1 MASATFQHNLMNLQ
15 SNMLN
20 YAYML
25 TSNKNDAHDLLQS
38 ATLNALVNED
48 KYTEGVD
55 FKTWIFG
62 IMRNIF
68 DDDFESS
75 AKVADPSVR
84 LNLAR
89 EAVADDPEGC
99 HAEPEVTAA
108 INGLDGT
115 LREIM
120 SMHLTGYSYAEI
132 AQYTAS
138 TVSAVRDSVRTG
150 SRQLSARLLQA

>member
-1 MASATFQHNLMNLQ
+1 MASANFQHNLMNLQ

-48 KYTEGVD
+48 KYTEGAD

-68 DDDFESS
+68 ADEFAS
-75 AKVADPSVR
+75 AGKTADKTVR

-89 EAVADDPEGC
+89 EAMADDPEDC
-99 HAEPEVTAA
+99 HAESDVASA

-115 LREIM
+115 LRVIM
-120 SMHLTGYSYAEI
+120 SMHLTGYSNAEI
-132 AQYTAS
+132 AHYTSS
-138 TVSAVRDSVRTG
+138 TVRSVRDSVRTG
-150 SRQLSARLLQA
+150 TRQLSARLLQA